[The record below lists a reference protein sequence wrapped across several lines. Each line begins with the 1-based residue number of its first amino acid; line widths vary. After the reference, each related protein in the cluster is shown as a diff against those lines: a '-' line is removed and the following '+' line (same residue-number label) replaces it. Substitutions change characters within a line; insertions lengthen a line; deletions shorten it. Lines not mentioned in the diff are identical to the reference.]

1 MKLLIFFIIGFLNL
15 SEIIT
20 KTYYSK
26 GHLSKDNIISV
37 KDHENCVYLDTNEIG
52 NSGEIKIKVTTYNS
66 FFMENVMHYGG
77 SNSIENSISLTNNKT
92 FDSYTASQ
100 SFYYD
105 FRTFYLEF
113 SYYFY
118 IPISSSQRYLY
129 VSIPNHSMYA
139 TTAYTEIKV
148 ESGLSAGAI
157 VGIVFAIIAV
167 IIIAIIIVIFYRRK
181 NLSSN
186 SSQFQYNPPGST
198 YPNNYNP
205 PAVQPICS

>member
-1 MKLLIFFIIGFLNL
+1 MKLIIFFVIGFLNL

-20 KTYYSK
+20 TTFYSK
-26 GHLSKDNIISV
+26 GQLSKDNVISV
-37 KDHENCVYLDTNEIG
+37 KEQERCVYLDTNEFG

-77 SNSIENSISLTNNKT
+77 SNNIVDPISLTTNKT
-92 FDSYTASQ
+92 FDSYSSSQ

-118 IPISSSQRYLY
+118 IPIPPSQRYLY
-129 VSIPNHSMYA
+129 VSIPKHSMYA
-139 TTAYTEIKV
+139 STAYTEIRI

-157 VGIVFAIIAV
+157 VGIVFLIIAI
-167 IIIAIIIVIFYRRK
+167 IIIAIIGIILYRRK
-181 NLSSN
+181 TLSSN
-186 SSQFQYNPPGST
+186 SPQFKCNSPAST

-205 PAVQPICS
+205 PVVQPICS